1 MFEVLSNEEIAPRL
15 HRLIVAAPRVARS
28 RKPGQFVIVRAAPG
42 DERIPLTIADDDPAG
57 GTITLIVQVVGR
69 STERIC
75 AVSAGGALTD
85 VAGPLGQPTHIARL
99 GRVVCVG
106 GGAGTAV
113 LYPLAKALAGAGNE
127 LVTIIGGRSAPY
139 VVLADELGAIS
150 AELFLTTEDGS
161 LGETGFVTAPLERLL
176 AERGPRRVAAVYAVG
191 PVPMM
196 KAVCALTARTATP
209 TVVSLNP
216 LMVDGT
222 GMCGGCRVTVGG
234 ETRFACV
241 DGPEFDGHLV
251 DFDELARRQA
261 TYHELDAHGC
271 RLLAAAAALATPAP
285 AEAPPAAV
293 APAPEPAAVAPAPE
307 PAAVAPAPE
316 PAAVAPAP
324 EPAVALSA
332 KQRMA
337 IERVAMPAQDPQ
349 LRAHNFS
356 EVNLGLPTELAVRE
370 ASRCLG
376 CKNSPCVA
384 GCPVE
389 VRIPE
394 FVQAVAAGDFAGAA
408 AVLLTDNA
416 LPATTGRVCPQ
427 ETQCEGVCLR
437 GKKGEPVAIG
447 WLERF
452 VADWAAEHLPFE
464 APAVSPSG
472 KTVAVVGAGP
482 GGLTVAGECARAGHA
497 VHVFEALHDTG
508 GVLRYGIPEFRLPK
522 QIVDREVANLRRLGV
537 VIECD
542 VIVGRTL
549 TVQELLQ
556 SFDAVFIA
564 NGAGL
569 PMFLNVPGENLK
581 GVYSAN
587 EYLTRVNLMGAWQDK
602 EGGTPIM
609 RGKRVVVFGGGN
621 VAMDAVRTA
630 RRLGAEA
637 AICAYRRT
645 RAEMPARIEEIVHA
659 EEEGIDFRFLLA
671 PLGIEGDE
679 AGWVRAVRLQRME
692 LGEPDDSGRRRPVPV
707 PDSEFELGCD
717 VVVVALG
724 TVANPLLT
732 EATPQIATNRW
743 GNIETDASH
752 ATSLAG
758 VWAGGDIVRGGA
770 TVILAMGDGKAA
782 ARAIDGYLRG
792 DGPTGARS
800 ADDVASADAEAEA
813 DVTRGAAAGAAAS

>member
-28 RKPGQFVIVRAAPG
+28 RKPGQFVIVRAAAG
-42 DERIPLTIADDDPAG
+42 AERIPLTIADDDPAA
-57 GTITLIVQVVGR
+57 GTITLIVQVVGT
-69 STERIC
+69 STELIC
-75 AVSAGGALTD
+75 AVPAGGELAD

-139 VVLADELGAIS
+139 VVLAEELGAFS
-150 AELFLTTEDGS
+150 DELYLTTEDGS
-161 LGETGFVTAPLERLL
+161 LGETGFVTAPLARLL
-176 AERGPRRVAAVYAVG
+176 AEGGARRVAAVYAVG

-196 KAVCALTARTATP
+196 KAVCALTAKSATP

-234 ETRFACV
+234 QTKFACV
-241 DGPEFDGHLV
+241 DGPEFDGHQV
-251 DFDELARRQA
+251 DFDELAGRQA

-271 RLLAAAAALATPAP
+271 RLLAAAEALAAAP
-285 AEAPPAAV
+285 AEAAAKGEVATADQAAPAA
-293 APAPEPAAVAPAPE
+293 APALAAAPEATPADQPAPDPAAAALAALAAGE
-307 PAAVAPAPE
+307 P
-316 PAAVAPAP
+316 
-324 EPAVALSA
+324 LSA
-332 KQRMA
+332 KARMA
-337 IERVAMPAQDPQ
+337 LPRVAMPAQDAAR
-349 LRAHNFS
+349 RAHNFS
-356 EVNLGLPTELAVRE
+356 EVNLGLTAADAIRE
-370 ASRCLG
+370 ANRCLA
-376 CKNSPCVA
+376 CKKSPCSA

-394 FVQAVAAGDFAGAA
+394 FLTAVAAGQFAA
-408 AVLLTDNA
+408 AAELLLTDNA

-452 VADWAAEHLPFE
+452 VADWAAEHLPFA
-464 APAVSPSG
+464 APAVAPSG
-472 KTVAVVGAGP
+472 RSVAVVGAGP
-482 GGLTVAGECARAGHA
+482 GGLTVAGECARAGHS

-522 QIVDREVANLRRLGV
+522 QIVDAEVANLRRLGV
-537 VIECD
+537 TIECD

-549 TVQELLQ
+549 TVDQLAADY
-556 SFDAVFIA
+556 DAVFVA

-587 EYLTRVNLMGAWQDK
+587 EYLTRVNLMGAWQ
-602 EGGTPIM
+602 ERAGGTPIM
-609 RGKRVVVFGGGN
+609 RARRVVVFGGGN
-621 VAMDAVRTA
+621 VAMDSVRTA
-630 RRLGAEA
+630 KRLGAAA

-645 RAEMPARIEEIVHA
+645 RAEMPARIEEIAHA
-659 EEEGIDFRFLLA
+659 EQEGIEFAFLVA
-671 PLGIEGDE
+671 PLAILGDQS
-679 AGWVRAVRLQRME
+679 GWVRAVRLQKMA
-692 LGEPDDSGRRRPVPV
+692 LGEPDDSGRRRPVPI
-707 PDSEFELGCD
+707 PDSEFELACEA
-717 VVVVALG
+717 VVVALG

-743 GNIETDASH
+743 GNITTDDCH
-752 ATSLAG
+752 ATSLRG

-782 ARAIDGYLRG
+782 ARSIDAYLRG
-792 DGPTGARS
+792 RS
-800 ADDVASADAEAEA
+800 DPWAVQGADA
-813 DVTRGAAAGAAAS
+813 GAGADA